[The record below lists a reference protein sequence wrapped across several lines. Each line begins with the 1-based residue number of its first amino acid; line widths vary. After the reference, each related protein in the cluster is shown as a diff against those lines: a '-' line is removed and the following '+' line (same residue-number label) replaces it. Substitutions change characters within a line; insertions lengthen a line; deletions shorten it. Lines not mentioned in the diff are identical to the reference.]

1 MMPLSTGA
9 DVLSVISAGLGGPGD
24 SERMLSMLRTSRKS
38 AVSSSN
44 STVKRSGRVSYDCCC
59 LVSIA
64 RGEAGCG
71 MVLLT
76 MVNVLLA
83 MRITRNASAW
93 NAVDVGMLTECR
105 GSGVR
110 ALLDV

>member
-1 MMPLSTGA
+1 MIA
-9 DVLSVISAGLGGPGD
+9 VVLCRLQEEKPV
-24 SERMLSMLRTSRKS
+24 
-38 AVSSSN
+38 V
-44 STVKRSGRVSYDCCC
+44 V
-59 LVSIA
+59 
-64 RGEAGCG
+64 

-110 ALLDV
+110 TLLDV